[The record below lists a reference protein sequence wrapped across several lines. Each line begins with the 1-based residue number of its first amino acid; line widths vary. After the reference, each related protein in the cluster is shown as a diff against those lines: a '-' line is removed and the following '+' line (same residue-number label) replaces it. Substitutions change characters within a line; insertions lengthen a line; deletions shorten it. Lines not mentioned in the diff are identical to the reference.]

1 MKNLLIIVV
10 GAIVIIGGYFVLGQ
24 REKANTTTQSVEQ
37 DQSQVPIQSHRTYS
51 VKVVSN
57 AKNIQPS
64 QETKLVYTI
73 ENERGELLKNFEVTH
88 EKLMHFIV
96 VRKDLQYFQ
105 HLHPDFNK
113 ETGEFSVAITFPTDG
128 PYRLFSDFAPRRDG
142 TIEPLPVTLNYDV
155 EVGRMDNYKP
165 VALVA
170 DTQSSK
176 LAGTYLV
183 DVAVNKPVAGANS
196 AYTLTVKR
204 NGQSV
209 TNLEKY
215 LGALGHSVLL
225 KEDTLNYIHTHA
237 MEGMG
242 SGPAIMFH
250 TTFPEP
256 GLYKTFTQFQH
267 EGKVQLVEYAL
278 SVSEPSTTQSETIE
292 MDHSMMGH

>member
-1 MKNLLIIVV
+1 MKSLFIIVV
-10 GAIVIIGGYFVLGQ
+10 AAVVLMGGYFVLGQ
-24 REKANTTTQSVEQ
+24 REKANTTIQSVEQ
-37 DQSQVPIQSHRTYS
+37 DLSQVPIQSHRTYS
-51 VKVVSN
+51 IKVVSN

-64 QETKLVYTI
+64 QETKLVYKI
-73 ENERGELLKNFEVTH
+73 ENERGELLKNFEITH

-128 PYRLFSDFAPRRDG
+128 PYRLFSDFAPKKDG
-142 TIEPLPVTLNYDV
+142 TIEPLPATLNYDV
-155 EVGRMDNYKP
+155 EVGKMDNYKP
-165 VALVA
+165 IAMVA
-170 DTQSSK
+170 DTQPSK
-176 LAGTYLV
+176 SVGAYLV
-183 DVAVNKPVAGANS
+183 GVSVNKPVVEANS
-196 AYTLTVKR
+196 AYTLTIKR
-204 NGQSV
+204 NGQPV
-209 TNLEKY
+209 TNLEQY

-256 GLYKTFTQFQH
+256 GLYRTFTQFQH

-278 SVSEPSTTQSETIE
+278 SVSELSTTQTETTE
-292 MDHSMMGH
+292 MGR